1 MPSATSLDRA
11 LALADDALASLGD
24 AATILRDENMEDDLV
39 YEAIRL
45 EAHTAI
51 LSVHIQRAIREAERD
66 SRAPGGPHTMHNGAC
81 AAVRTA
87 LCGFVA

>member
-11 LALADDALASLGD
+11 LALADEALASLGD

-39 YEAIRL
+39 YEAVRL

-51 LSVHIQRAIREAERD
+51 LSVHIQRAIRAELRD
-66 SRAPGGPHTMHNGAC
+66 SRASGGPDTLHSEAC
-81 AAVRTA
+81 AAVRTTP
-87 LCGFVA
+87 CGFIA